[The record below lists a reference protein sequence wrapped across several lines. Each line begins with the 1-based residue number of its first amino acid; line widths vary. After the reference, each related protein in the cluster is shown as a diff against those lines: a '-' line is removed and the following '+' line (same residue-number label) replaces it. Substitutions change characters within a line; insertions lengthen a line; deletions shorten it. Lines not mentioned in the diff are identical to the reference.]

1 MHFFVSGPCVASTVS
16 AMMAGPGGI
25 DTAEEGSAQVC
36 RVSAMPQTKAL
47 ISECV
52 TVLSLLRLLLIL
64 KVDSVLGLLVETAFE
79 LISRAIDSSGDMVGW
94 NRIRAAVAMA
104 GVAYSLLL
112 SLDSSLHTNGRRCCC
127 FKWVDFVIEVGNNL
141 PNGARPGV
149 FLTQISEI
157 LEGRNHGSSQLAVLD
172 ILDDLAYITNSSYS
186 TN

>member
-1 MHFFVSGPCVASTVS
+1 MASTVS

-25 DTAEEGSAQVC
+25 DGAEGGSAQVC
-36 RVSAMPQTKAL
+36 RVSAMPQTNAF

-64 KVDSVLGLLVETAFE
+64 KDDSVLGLLVEIAFE

-94 NRIRAAVAMA
+94 NRIRAAEAMA

-112 SLDSSLHTNGRRCCC
+112 SLDSSLPDNGRRCCC
-127 FKWVDFVIEVGNNL
+127 FKWVDFVIEAGNNL
-141 PNGARPGV
+141 PDDARPGV
-149 FLTQISEI
+149 FLTQLKSKI
-157 LEGRNHGSSQLAVLD
+157 LKGGNHGIPLAVQN
-172 ILDDLAYITNSSYS
+172 ILDDLAYITNTNYS